1 MSALTW
7 KGVTGRSRKAP
18 SDPGPVRRRATCAVP
33 ARTERTGTEGEAPMQ
48 ASLAALIPP
57 LLLIALLIVALTVG
71 RSETPP
77 PSLPEGNAG
86 IAARY
91 PGDADIEKDP
101 AVVFH
106 HDFEDCRTPAD
117 LSAKW
122 DVMYGPEYMNITEE
136 PANVS
141 GGLRA
146 LEMTIPRQ
154 QRSLSVDVGRSLAE
168 VRDVLFLRF
177 YTKF

>member
-1 MSALTW
+1 
-7 KGVTGRSRKAP
+7 
-18 SDPGPVRRRATCAVP
+18 
-33 ARTERTGTEGEAPMQ
+33 MQ